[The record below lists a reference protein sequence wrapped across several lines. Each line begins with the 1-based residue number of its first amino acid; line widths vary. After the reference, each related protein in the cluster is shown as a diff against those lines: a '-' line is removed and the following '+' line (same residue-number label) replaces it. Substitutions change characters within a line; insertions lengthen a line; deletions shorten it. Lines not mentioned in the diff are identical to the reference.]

1 MVIVS
6 SPIIHCTVLNLMHL
20 DELVLVLSSHLLTH
34 ILNFSLISMRN
45 HNGG

>member
-6 SPIIHCTVLNLMHL
+6 SPIIHCTVLNLMRW
-20 DELVLVLSSHLLTH
+20 DKPVLVLSSRLLIH
-34 ILNFSLISMRN
+34 ILNFSLVSMRN